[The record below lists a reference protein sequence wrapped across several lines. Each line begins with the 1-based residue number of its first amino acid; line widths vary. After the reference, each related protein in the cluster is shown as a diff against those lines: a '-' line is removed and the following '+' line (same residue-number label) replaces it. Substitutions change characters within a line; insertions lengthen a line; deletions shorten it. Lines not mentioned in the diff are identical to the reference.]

1 MLPRRLSTVAVVF
14 IQALAL
20 GCDTRVGV
28 QAGIGGAD
36 GGATTTPTGPPNAQL
51 PLVGVWSLILL
62 NYGPSGSLTSA
73 SETRWHFDGAGNA
86 TRTSIAT
93 SFVSGIQEVVSTT
106 GRWTATS
113 TTMTITLTNPPSGT
127 LVLPWRVERQA
138 QGDVLVLGTLSFAR
152 RS

>member
-28 QAGIGGAD
+28 GAGIGGD
-36 GGATTTPTGPPNAQL
+36 GGVTTPAPPNAQL

-62 NYGPSGSLTSA
+62 NYGPSGALMSSA
-73 SETRWHFDGAGNA
+73 ETRWQFDAAGNA
-86 TRTSIAT
+86 IRTSIAT
-93 SFVSGIQEVVSTT
+93 SFVSGLQQRVSTT
-106 GRWTATS
+106 GSWTATS

-127 LVLPWRVERQA
+127 LVLPWRVERQG
-138 QGDVLVLGTLSFAR
+138 QVEVLVLGTLTFAR

>member
-1 MLPRRLSTVAVVF
+1 MLRRRLIAVSLA
-14 IQALAL
+14 ALLALSL
-20 GCDTRVGV
+20 GCDTRVGAG
-28 QAGIGGAD
+28 AGIGGD
-36 GGATTTPTGPPNAQL
+36 GGGITAPPPTPNAPL

-62 NYGPSGSLTSA
+62 NYGPSGALMSA
-73 SETRWHFDGAGNA
+73 SETRWQFDAAGNA
-86 TRTSIAT
+86 IRTSIAT

-138 QGDVLVLGTLSFAR
+138 QGDVLVLGSLSFAR